1 VTLTL
6 DAVLGKTYHGTV
18 DQVSQAGELVS
29 GTVNFTVTVRMTDA
43 DSDVKP
49 GMTAAVN
56 VVVKQVN
63 NQLLV
68 PNSAVRFVNGQQVVY
83 ILKDGRPTEV
93 KIVLGASSDTMS
105 IVVTG
110 DLQAGDSLIMN
121 PPAQGGGPFVGPGGG

>member
-1 VTLTL
+1 VTLAL

-29 GTVNFTVTVRMTDA
+29 GAVNFTVTVRMSDA
-43 DSDVKP
+43 DGDVKP

-56 VVVKQVN
+56 IVVKQVN

-93 KIVLGASSDTMS
+93 KVVLGASSDTMS
-105 IVVTG
+105 VVLSG
-110 DLQAGDSLIMN
+110 DLKAGELLVMN
-121 PPAQGGGPFVGPGGG
+121 PPAQSGGPFVGPGGG